1 MLVGLKT
8 CQSYLSELK
17 QIPPTMIFLA
27 PKGAGKSTLIKK
39 FAKER
44 GLRVKPVGNKIED
57 IRGLIEN
64 SVALAKSTLFHIKEG
79 DGLTIGAMN
88 ALLKVA
94 EEPPNN
100 CHIVIEVRNYNNII
114 PTIKSRATTVTLD
127 NYTYS
132 ELMEFAQMEGIT
144 NVDTLREIC
153 YVAETPGQL
162 LQLNEIG
169 FDDCMEYANK
179 VVTNILKVSTGN
191 AFNIPNKITFQDA
204 DDKIDVEVF
213 LKVFLR
219 VSKLHLKDNVSVIS
233 KFILYTTQALNAL
246 QQRGVIKPLIFDLWI
261 LNIRTLREV
270 I

>member
-1 MLVGLKT
+1 MLIGLET
-8 CQSYLSELK
+8 CQRYLNELK
-17 QIPPTMIFLA
+17 QVPATMIFLA
-27 PKGAGKSTLIKK
+27 PKGAGKSTLIEK
-39 FAKER
+39 FAKDR
-44 GLRVKPVGNKIED
+44 GLRIEPTGNKID
-57 IRGLIEN
+57 AIRKLIED
-64 SVALAKSTLFHIKEG
+64 SVALAKPTLFHIKEG

-94 EEPPNN
+94 EEPPKN
-100 CHIVIEVRNYNNII
+100 CYIIIEIRNYDNVI

-127 NYTYS
+127 NYKYS
-132 ELMEFAQMEGIT
+132 ELIEFAKMQGIT
-144 NVDTLREIC
+144 DVDTLQEIC

-162 LQLNEIG
+162 LELNKIG
-169 FDDCMEYANK
+169 FENCMEYANK

-191 AFNIPNKITFQDA
+191 AFNIPNKITFKDA
-204 DDKIDVEVF
+204 EDKIDVEVF

-219 VSKLHLKDNVSVIS
+219 LSKRHLKDNVEVIS

-246 QQRGVIKPLIFDLWI
+246 QQKGVIKPLIFDLWI

>member
-1 MLVGLKT
+1 MLIGLKT
-8 CQSYLSELK
+8 CQHYLNELK

-27 PKGAGKSTLIKK
+27 PKGAGKSTLVEK

-44 GLRVKPVGNKIED
+44 DLRVEPVGNKIED

-64 SVALAKSTLFHIKEG
+64 SVALAKPTLFHIKEG

-88 ALLKVA
+88 ALLKVT

-100 CHIVIEVRNYNNII
+100 CHIVMEVRNYSNVIS
-114 PTIKSRATTVTLD
+114 TIKSRATTVTLD

-132 ELMEFAQMEGIT
+132 ELMEFAKMQGVT
-144 NVDTLREIC
+144 NEDTLKEIC

-162 LQLNEIG
+162 LQLNNIG

-179 VVTNILKVSTGN
+179 VVTNILTVSTGN

-204 DDKIDVEVF
+204 EDKIDVEVF

-246 QQRGVIKPLIFDLWI
+246 QQRGVIRPLIFDLWI